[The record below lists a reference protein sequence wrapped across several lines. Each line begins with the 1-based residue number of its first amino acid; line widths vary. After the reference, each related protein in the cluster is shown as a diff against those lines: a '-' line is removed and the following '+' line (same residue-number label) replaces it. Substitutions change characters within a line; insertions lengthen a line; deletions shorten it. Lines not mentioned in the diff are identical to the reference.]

1 MSPTILCLAS
11 YFKGAPFVEECKRQ
25 GCHTILVTTQKLEQ
39 EAWPRQA
46 IDEFFMLPHANLSV
60 QPDITH
66 AVAYL
71 ARERNIDRIIALDD
85 YDVETAAD
93 PARAPAAAGDGA
105 LPGALLS
112 GQAGHAGAGQQ
123 PGRAGAGL
131 HARAQL

>member
-11 YFKGAPFVEECKRQ
+11 YFKGGLFVEECKRQ
-25 GCHTILVTTQKLEQ
+25 GCHTILVTPQKLEH

-46 IDEFFMLPHANLSV
+46 IDEFFMLPHANLGA

-85 YDVETAAD
+85 YDVEIAAICVSTCGCQGWVTRWRVSFGTNW
-93 PARAPAAAGDGA
+93 PCASRPT
-105 LPGALLS
+105 
-112 GQAGHAGAGQQ
+112 AGAC
-123 PGRAGAGL
+123 RC
-131 HARAQL
+131 QLSPPC